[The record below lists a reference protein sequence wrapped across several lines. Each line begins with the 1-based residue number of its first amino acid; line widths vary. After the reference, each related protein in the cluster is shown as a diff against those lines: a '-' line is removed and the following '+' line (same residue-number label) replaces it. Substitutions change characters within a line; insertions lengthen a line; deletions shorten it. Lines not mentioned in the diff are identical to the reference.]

1 MSQTQ
6 FAEALLDPA
15 RAMPAGL
22 VGPDGL
28 PDAKRFSVY
37 RNTVNSS
44 LIRVLEAAFP
54 AVQKLVGP
62 AFFAALALV
71 YLRQAPP
78 TDRRLMLYGE
88 SFAEFLAGFAPVAHL
103 GYLPDVARLEQALR
117 QSYHSADASP
127 LPGEALGGMG
137 EDQLL
142 QARIR
147 LAPSLR
153 VLVSNWPVHAIWH
166 ATLHDGPKPQMRGEE
181 LVVLRPEFDP
191 TVHLLPPGGAA
202 FLATLGRDEPLIAA
216 LAATGE
222 GFDLTRLLG
231 LLLHNNAIVG
241 VTA

>member
-6 FAEALLDPA
+6 FAAALLNPA
-15 RAMPAGL
+15 HPMPAGL

-62 AFFAALALV
+62 AFFAAMALV
-71 YLRQAPP
+71 YLRQTPP

-88 SFAEFLAGFAPVAHL
+88 SFAEFLAGFEPLAHL

-117 QSYHSADASP
+117 QSYHAADASP
-127 LPGEALGGMG
+127 LPGETLGSMG

-142 QARIR
+142 QARLR

-153 VLVSNWPVHAIWH
+153 VLASNWPVHAIWH
-166 ATLHDGPKPQMRGEE
+166 ATLHNGPKPQMRAEE

-202 FLATLGRDEPLIAA
+202 FLATLGRGEPLIAA
-216 LAATGE
+216 LAATGDD
-222 GFDLTRLLG
+222 FDLTRLLG

>member
-1 MSQTQ
+1 
-6 FAEALLDPA
+6 
-15 RAMPAGL
+15 
-22 VGPDGL
+22 
-28 PDAKRFSVY
+28 
-37 RNTVNSS
+37 
-44 LIRVLEAAFP
+44 
-54 AVQKLVGP
+54 
-62 AFFAALALV
+62 
-71 YLRQAPP
+71 
-78 TDRRLMLYGE
+78 
-88 SFAEFLAGFAPVAHL
+88 
-103 GYLPDVARLEQALR
+103 
-117 QSYHSADASP
+117 
-127 LPGEALGGMG
+127 MG

-202 FLATLGRDEPLIAA
+202 FLATLGRGEPLIAA
-216 LAATGE
+216 LAATDE